1 MKLTHTAQYRKYNT
15 KCLFFSSN
23 EAQGGEVV
31 NATWYS
37 TTPAVKPVS
46 NDRQYYF
53 LPYWDDKPTMWI
65 RVTLP
70 DHRRRM
76 YNSNVIA
83 RITDKLDEQLKELH
97 NMIEMEEDG
106 CEAKFRQLF
115 EQVQSGK

>member
-1 MKLTHTAQYRKYNT
+1 MRCARHHAKHKSIEMNATDNT
-15 KCLFFSSN
+15 FVVISV
-23 EAQGGEVV
+23 QGGESL

-65 RVTLP
+65 RSTFP

-83 RITDKLDEQLKELH
+83 RTSDKLVISFQYCRTDE
-97 NMIEMEEDG
+97 D
-106 CEAKFRQLF
+106 
-115 EQVQSGK
+115 

>member
-1 MKLTHTAQYRKYNT
+1 M
-15 KCLFFSSN
+15 
-23 EAQGGEVV
+23 
-31 NATWYS
+31 NATWSS
-37 TTPAVKPVS
+37 TTPSVKPVS

-65 RVTLP
+65 RSTLP

-76 YNSNVIA
+76 YNSNVISKVS
-83 RITDKLDEQLKELH
+83 DKLDEQLKELH

-115 EQVQSGK
+115 EQIQSGIFTLRDSFKDKNPIYRLSS

>member
-1 MKLTHTAQYRKYNT
+1 MHTNENVCMRCAFCHKNHNT
-15 KCLFFSSN
+15 PQPITQSFVI
-23 EAQGGEVV
+23 AVQGGESV

-65 RVTLP
+65 RSTFP

-83 RITDKLDEQLKELH
+83 RTSDKLVISLCFFPI
-97 NMIEMEEDG
+97 IEWLDDDG
-106 CEAKFRQLF
+106 LSQYCIFQ
-115 EQVQSGK
+115 